1 MVSGALKL
9 FRSRFLVAAALAAG
23 AMFAVTAPTPAQAG
37 GYGYYGYHAGYKHGY
52 YGRRH
57 YRHRHYRRHH
67 GGGGKAAAIALGVI
81 GGAIILNELA
91 EDRARQRAYDERY
104 YRSRPYYGG
113 GYYSD
118 RGYGGGYGRG
128 YEQGFERGFERG
140 LDEGALAPGSPA
152 PPRAP
157 ARPLETLPSAP
168 SGGDDLD
175 AVLDGGPNEAGRIS
189 VAEAYQTCLRR
200 VRSALS
206 ERGFILSAPFEPDT
220 ADDLGGAYRMTA
232 TVMAQRGSDDWS
244 RAMTCEA
251 DEGRV
256 YMVELI

>member
-1 MVSGALKL
+1 MTSGASKPI
-9 FRSRFLVAAALAAG
+9 RSRLFAAVALAAG
-23 AMFAVTAPTPAQAG
+23 AMFAVNAPAPAQAG
-37 GYGYYGYHAGYKHGY
+37 GYGYYGYYGGYKHGY

-57 YRHRHYRRHH
+57 HRHYR
-67 GGGGKAAAIALGVI
+67 GGGGKAAAIALGVV

-91 EDRARQRAYDERY
+91 ESRARQRAYDERY

-113 GYYSD
+113 GYSD
-118 RGYGGGYGRG
+118 RGYYDRGYGRG
-128 YEQGFERGFERG
+128 YEQGFERGYSEGRAEGSFE
-140 LDEGALAPGSPA
+140 
-152 PPRAP
+152 
-157 ARPLETLPSAP
+157 RPLETLPTAP

-220 ADDLGGAYRMTA
+220 ADDLGGAWKMTA
-232 TVMAQRGSDDWS
+232 TVMAQRGSQDWS
-244 RAMTCEA
+244 RAMVCEA
-251 DEGRV
+251 DAGRV

>member
-1 MVSGALKL
+1 MISGAPKL

-37 GYGYYGYHAGYKHGY
+37 GYGYYGYHGGYKHGY

-57 YRHRHYRRHH
+57 YRHHRHYRRHH

-104 YRSRPYYGG
+104 YRARPYYGG

-118 RGYGGGYGRG
+118 RGYGGYGRG

-140 LDEGALAPGSPA
+140 LDQGALAPGSPA
-152 PPRAP
+152 PPQAP
-157 ARPLETLPSAP
+157 ARPLETLPGAP

-220 ADDLGGAYRMTA
+220 ADDLGGAWLMTA
-232 TVMAQRGSDDWS
+232 TVMAQRGSEDWS

>member
-1 MVSGALKL
+1 MTSGASKPI
-9 FRSRFLVAAALAAG
+9 RSRLLAAVALAAG
-23 AMFAVTAPTPAQAG
+23 AMFAVNAPAPAQAG
-37 GYGYYGYHAGYKHGY
+37 GYGYYGYYGGYKHGY

-57 YRHRHYRRHH
+57 HRHYHR
-67 GGGGKAAAIALGVI
+67 GGGGKAAAIALGVV

-91 EDRARQRAYDERY
+91 ESRARQRAYDERY

-113 GYYSD
+113 GYYD
-118 RGYGGGYGRG
+118 RGYGRG
-128 YEQGFERGFERG
+128 YEQGFERGYSEGRAEGSFE
-140 LDEGALAPGSPA
+140 
-152 PPRAP
+152 
-157 ARPLETLPSAP
+157 RPLETLPTEP

-220 ADDLGGAYRMTA
+220 ADDLGGAWKMTA
-232 TVMAQRGSDDWS
+232 TVMAQRGSQDWS
-244 RAMTCEA
+244 RAMVCKA
-251 DEGRV
+251 DAGRV